1 MLNFVI
7 KLFSCSSFYDLWT
20 RQFHHTIV
28 FVYELAVFFGSMLG
42 LFGHSPLTW
51 ARRTSMFLSL
61 ILYIDVLF
69 NLFMTHVLHLP
80 CLLRPLYCPLD
91 FLLSQCPFL
100 VPWLYF
106 RAVSLILE
114 ALYFCSFRSFLPF
127 NISPL
132 SFSVSH
138 VCLPRFLFR
147 LFQWHPRGR
156 WPPRPARRARRQR
169 VISTRRPRAPWG
181 RPMQGPPPRPAPRK
195 SSRGDRLVFVQT
207 VFWVLFVEPCFF
219 FSSSFCGSAYL
230 FVLLLCVCFIIQPLT
245 FLKKI

>member
-20 RQFHHTIV
+20 RQFHYTIV
-28 FVYELAVFFGSMLG
+28 FVYELAVFFGSM
-42 LFGHSPLTW
+42 FGIFGYSPLTW
-51 ARRTSMFLSL
+51 ARRTSMFLFL

-80 CLLRPLYCPLD
+80 CQLRPI
-91 FLLSQCPFL
+91 
-100 VPWLYF
+100 VPM
-106 RAVSLILE
+106 
-114 ALYFCSFRSFLPF
+114 SFLSPVTLLPSS
-127 NISPL
+127 ISDIESAVFALSVPSYPPL

-207 VFWVLFVEPCFF
+207 VFWVLFVEPCVCTFFFFILFLVVGIF
-219 FSSSFCGSAYL
+219 FSSSLCLFYYSAIN
-230 FVLLLCVCFIIQPLT
+230 FF
-245 FLKKI
+245 

>member
-28 FVYELAVFFGSMLG
+28 FVYELAVFFGSM
-42 LFGHSPLTW
+42 FGIFGYSPLTW
-51 ARRTSMFLSL
+51 ARRTSMFLFL
-61 ILYIDVLF
+61 ILHIDVLF
-69 NLFMTHVLHLP
+69 NLSLTHVLHLP

-106 RAVSLILE
+106 RAVSLILK
-114 ALYFCSFRSFLPF
+114 ALYLLFPFLLTLQH
-127 NISPL
+127 PL

-147 LFQWHPRGR
+147 LFQWHPWGR

-207 VFWVLFVEPCFF
+207 VFWVLFVEPCVCTFFLFF
-219 FSSSFCGSAYL
+219 FW
-230 FVLLLCVCFIIQPLT
+230 
-245 FLKKI
+245 

>member
-7 KLFSCSSFYDLWT
+7 KIFSCSSFYDLWT

-51 ARRTSMFLSL
+51 ARRTSMFLFL
-61 ILYIDVLF
+61 ILHIDVLF

-114 ALYFCSFRSFLPF
+114 ALYLLFPFLLTLQHLSVVVLCVSRLPAPVFVPPF
-127 NISPL
+127 PVASAGSMTSPAGSTSSTSAGDFYKAAASSLGAAYARPTTTASAEEKL
-132 SFSVSH
+132 S
-138 VCLPRFLFR
+138 
-147 LFQWHPRGR
+147 
-156 WPPRPARRARRQR
+156 RRQ
-169 VISTRRPRAPWG
+169 VSFCTNCFLSVVCWA
-181 RPMQGPPPRPAPRK
+181 MC
-195 SSRGDRLVFVQT
+195 LHV
-207 VFWVLFVEPCFF
+207 FF
-219 FSSSFCGSAYL
+219 FF
-230 FVLLLCVCFIIQPLT
+230 
-245 FLKKI
+245 FLW

>member
-28 FVYELAVFFGSMLG
+28 FVYELAVFFGSM
-42 LFGHSPLTW
+42 FGIFGYSPLTW
-51 ARRTSMFLSL
+51 ARRTSMFLFL

-91 FLLSQCPFL
+91 FLFSQCPFL

-114 ALYFCSFRSFLPF
+114 ALYLLFPFLLTLRCRSLCLTFACPGFCS
-127 NISPL
+127 
-132 SFSVSH
+132 
-138 VCLPRFLFR
+138 
-147 LFQWHPRGR
+147 
-156 WPPRPARRARRQR
+156 A
-169 VISTRRPRAPWG
+169 
-181 RPMQGPPPRPAPRK
+181 
-195 SSRGDRLVFVQT
+195 
-207 VFWVLFVEPCFF
+207 
-219 FSSSFCGSAYL
+219 FSSGIRGVDDLPGRLDELDVSGWFLQGGREL
-230 FVLLLCVCFIIQPLT
+230 PGGGLCKAHHHGQRRGKALAET
-245 FLKKI
+245 G